1 MHQTTRKILACFLAV
16 GTLCV
21 SLPDMQTEAAAE
33 MWLDGEEDGF
43 YYSIQLNYNYAVITG
58 CDPSKTGVVKV
69 PDTVGAA
76 PVKVIGGG
84 AFSGCGHTDEELEE
98 MGAEH
103 SASGCG
109 ITELI
114 LPDSVTTIE
123 HAAFRD
129 CEDLKAIH
137 FPAGLESFNGKDSK
151 IYSNDLESGCFGYA
165 SWTEGCT
172 KLEKLTIS
180 KSNPYFKSV
189 GGIIYSKDGSA
200 IGPVPYGISF
210 DSVNLSGVTKIG
222 DYAFCGHSEITE
234 LNLPSH
240 ITAVGDHA
248 FQDCKNL
255 QTAYVPE
262 AVRTIGDYAFA
273 GCSLNMSDEN
283 MPEYYSIS
291 ILLSEGLESVGDYA
305 FSRMYGLTYLNLPQ
319 SLTTLGK
326 GTFAG
331 DNRLLSMRIPAKVTV
346 IPDNLF
352 ERCYE
357 LQGVSLPEG
366 LQEIGAY
373 AFYGPMKLKT
383 VHLPEGLKSIGNYA
397 FACFGAPDPW
407 SKTTGLLY
415 MTIPDSVEYIG
426 ANAFATNSNLT
437 GVKLPENPAGTVMG
451 ERAFEGCSSMERVH
465 IPGSIHQIPSY
476 AFSGSRWITIDEG
489 VTEIG
494 DNAFRGLLN
503 LEILTLPESLKTI
516 GACAF
521 AEIGSHA
528 FFWNGSEYVECGI
541 RSLTVPDG
549 VTDIGYG
556 AFAGSNLRD
565 ILLSDSLRAVGFR
578 AFDNTNLA
586 VQEYPEGITELNE
599 WYTMGCENLNAIYL
613 PDTLES
619 IEPLAIAKNA
629 DLAQIVFHD
638 DRFTTDL
645 SDWSVSNLEMVPDV
659 YFAGTE
665 QEWKALTKNW
675 DFSEYDTD
683 PSVMDKVTVHFN
695 AKRQS
700 SLLGDVN
707 ADGQFTVADMVLL
720 QKWLIGKG
728 ILHSPDNGDMNG
740 DGILNS
746 WDLVR
751 MRRALLEGQEQEA
764 LG

>member
-21 SLPDMQTEAAAE
+21 SLPGMQTEAAPE
-33 MWLDGEEDGF
+33 MWLDGEIDGF
-43 YYSIQLNYNYAVITG
+43 YYSINLNYNYGVITG
-58 CDPSKTGVVKV
+58 CDPSKTGVVEV

-103 SASGCG
+103 SANGCG

-123 HAAFRD
+123 QAAFRN
-129 CEDLKAIH
+129 CEDLKDIH
-137 FPAGLESFNGKDSK
+137 FPAGLENFTGDTSK
-151 IYSNDLESGCFGYA
+151 LYDNDLESGCFGYA

-273 GCSLNMSDEN
+273 GCSLDVSDEN

-346 IPDNLF
+346 IPDRLF
-352 ERCYE
+352 ESCFE
-357 LQGVSLPEG
+357 LQRVSLPEG

-397 FACFGAPDPW
+397 FACFRELSPW
-407 SKTTGLLY
+407 SEGTGLLY

-426 ANAFATNSNLT
+426 ASAFARNSNLA

-451 ERAFEGCSSMERVH
+451 ERAFEGCSSMKRVH

-476 AFSGSRWITIDEG
+476 VFSGTKWITVGEG

-494 DNAFRGLLN
+494 DNAFRGLLD
-503 LEILTLPESLKTI
+503 LESLTLPESLKTI

-521 AEIGSHA
+521 AEIGSNA
-528 FFWNGSEYVECGI
+528 FRWGDGKYVACGI

-556 AFAGSNLRD
+556 AFAGSTLRD
-565 ILLSDSLRAVGFR
+565 IRLSDSLRTVGFR
-578 AFDNTNLA
+578 AFDDSALEA
-586 VQEYPEGITELNE
+586 LEYPDGITELNA

-629 DLAQIVFHD
+629 DLSLFVFHE
-638 DRFTTDL
+638 DRVDTAPEDY
-645 SDWSVSNLEMVPDV
+645 SVSNLELVPDV

-665 QEWKALTKNW
+665 QEWKILTKNW
-675 DFSEYDTD
+675 DFSEYNTD
-683 PSVMDKVTVHFN
+683 SSVMDKVTVHFN

-751 MRRALLEGQEQEA
+751 MRRALLEVQE
-764 LG
+764 

>member
-21 SLPDMQTEAAAE
+21 SLPSMQTEAAAE
-33 MWLDGEEDGF
+33 MWLDGETDGF
-43 YYSIQLNYNYAVITG
+43 YYSINLNYNYGVITG
-58 CDPSKTGVVKV
+58 CDPNKTGVVKV
-69 PDTVGAA
+69 PDTVGTA

-103 SASGCG
+103 SANGCG

-123 HAAFRD
+123 QAAFRN

-137 FPAGLESFNGKDSK
+137 FPAGLENFTGDTSK
-151 IYSNDLESGCFGYA
+151 LYDNDLESGCFGYA

-172 KLEKLTIS
+172 KLEKLTVS

-189 GGIIYSKDGSA
+189 GGVIYSKDGSA

-273 GCSLNMSDEN
+273 GCSLDVSDEN

-346 IPDNLF
+346 IPDCLF
-352 ERCYE
+352 ESCFE
-357 LQGVSLPEG
+357 LQQVSLPEG

-383 VHLPEGLKSIGNYA
+383 VYLPEGLKSIGNYA
-397 FACFGAPDPW
+397 FACFRQLSPW
-407 SKTTGLLY
+407 SEETGLLC
-415 MTIPDSVEYIG
+415 MAIPDSVEYIG
-426 ANAFATNSNLT
+426 ASAFARNSNLT

-451 ERAFEGCSSMERVH
+451 ERTFEGCSSMKRVH
-465 IPGSIHQIPSY
+465 IPGSIQQIPSY
-476 AFSGSRWITIDEG
+476 AFSGTKWITMGEG

-494 DNAFRGLLN
+494 DNAFRGLLD
-503 LEILTLPESLKTI
+503 LESLTLPESLKTI

-521 AEIGSHA
+521 AEMGSNA
-528 FFWNGSEYVECGI
+528 FRWDDGKYVACGI

-549 VTDIGYG
+549 VTEIGYG
-556 AFAGSNLRD
+556 AFAGSTLQD
-565 ILLSDSLRAVGFR
+565 IRLSDSLRTVGFR
-578 AFDNTNLA
+578 AFDDSALA
-586 VQEYPEGITELNE
+586 VLEYPEGITELDA

-629 DLAQIVFHD
+629 DLSLFVFHE
-638 DRFTTDL
+638 DRVDTAPEDY
-645 SDWSVSNLEMVPDV
+645 SVSNLELVPDV

-675 DFSEYDTD
+675 DFSKYDTD
-683 PSVMDKVTVHFN
+683 SSVMDKVTVHFN

-746 WDLVR
+746 WDLVQ
-751 MRRALLEGQEQEA
+751 MRRVLLGAQES
-764 LG
+764 